1 MVQNLITTVPTGTH
15 QFLAGTTV
23 PRDYGIR
30 WNTTY
35 LKYLRW
41 QQPLCH
47 SVIIFAGNCNVVHS
61 GQHFPHLRNLFKPKS
76 QDTSTLPKWQSG
88 HSTNLGSQIPIISNT
103 KLVLRNTILSHNGK
117 LVKPTS
123 GMILEFLKRQFVP
136 LGSAIV
142 KSFAFCFLKG
152 SVK

>member
-1 MVQNLITTVPTGTH
+1 MYMI
-15 QFLAGTTV
+15 
-23 PRDYGIR
+23 Y
-30 WNTTY
+30 
-35 LKYLRW
+35 
-41 QQPLCH
+41 
-47 SVIIFAGNCNVVHS
+47 NVVHI
-61 GQHFPHLRNLFKPKS
+61 GQHFLLLRNLFEPKS

-142 KSFAFCFLKG
+142 KCFAFCFLKSYLLTFKFAILIIKVTNIYLRTSNQTNWRTTVYFKG
-152 SVK
+152 YVYNAYL